1 MEVELEPRV
10 KALGYKVKGMSRES
24 PSQKGIH
31 VLDNDLRTH
40 WSTAT
45 NTKEWILLELD
56 EPCLLSHIRIYNKSV
71 LEWEI
76 SVGLRY
82 KPEAFVKARPR
93 CEAPRR
99 DMMYP
104 MNYTPCRYVRI
115 SCLRGNPIAIFFIQ
129 LIGVPVTGLEPEFQP
144 VVSYLLPHIISHK
157 QDAHD
162 MHLQLLQ
169 DMTNRL
175 TMFIPQLEAEL
186 NSFSDAPESNIRFL
200 AMLAGPL
207 YPILYIV
214 NERETARL
222 AGSSTESEASKSGQ
236 SSSAL
241 LVSSNFEPRRSR
253 TASPTLL
260 PTSSSIVFRPDA
272 LVLLLRKAYRDPNLG
287 TVCRMA
293 ARILLKLVEPQ
304 SKQKASI
311 ASDTTASISDE
322 SLITNQSDPVS
333 LVDYSS
339 LFGEEFQILG
349 DQWDSSY
356 LTFLDNRAIEG
367 VLHVLYA
374 CASQTLLCSKLANGT
389 SDFWAALPL
398 VQALLP
404 ALRPNVSSPDQV
416 DDNFTQWKQPYVLY
430 ALSQIVAISSSASF
444 HPLLRGCA
452 GYLSSFSPSHAR
464 AASVLID
471 LCSGVL
477 APWLG
482 QVAAKVDLTVELLE
496 DLLGVIQDAR
506 HSLTRARA
514 ALKYIILALSG
525 HMDDIMGRYKEVK
538 HRILFLFEMLEPYLD
553 PAISPLKSSI
563 AFGNVAPVFL
573 EKQENSCAIALNVIR
588 TGVKKFSVL
597 PSLES
602 EWRRES
608 VAPSVL
614 LSILDP
620 HMQLPSD
627 INLCKFN
634 VNENSE
640 AQVSTGPPLSS
651 VHYQIGVS
659 TKHNSQVDT
668 DLKADVSD
676 ATKTDVSED
685 VSLVFAPPELRS
697 MALSTVCISPE
708 KISDISCCLVDTK
721 DKNAIERNVKN
732 QFQNNIG
739 VDDSYAI
746 RCTDLNADYLQLVTY
761 HDSELWATEFRR
773 LALDLNSQNENRPE
787 SHLAAIDSL
796 LLAAECYVNPF
807 FLNSFKQSDISKIS
821 KTYDLSDLK
830 RVLEESHSKL
840 DTVSHLERR
849 RDTVVLQILLE
860 AAQLDSKYKL
870 ISLDGEHTSSGTE
883 GNEEVINLSQQDT
896 YYVDAITLVRQNQ
909 ELLFN
914 FLIKRLLADKNS
926 MHEVLMQSLVFLL
939 HSATKLY
946 CTPENV
952 IDIIIES
959 AEFLNGLLMSFY
971 CQFKEGNL
979 KLDPVKVHE
988 VQRRWLLLQRLVA
1001 ASSGNEG
1008 LNNPMGFTNSL
1019 RFMNLIPP
1027 SAWIQK
1033 IPTISSSSFPLVR
1046 FLGWMAVSRNAK
1058 VYQKEKLFLAS
1069 DLSQLMYLL
1078 SIFSDELAVLESS
1091 ANQQN
1096 QEVSINELKHLPPDK
1111 DIKLPNQKAVDQ
1123 SFRAIYPEIS
1133 YFFPDMKKDF
1143 ESFGQIILEA
1153 VGLQLRSLSSSVVP
1167 DLLCW
1172 FSDLCSWPF
1181 IQKRDDSRL
1190 SSTEISVQYKGFM
1203 GKNAK
1208 AVILYILESVVVEHI
1223 EAMVPE
1229 VPRVVQVL
1237 VSLCQAS
1244 YCDVS
1249 FLEAVLLLLNPVI
1262 AYSLHKVSDEE
1273 KLLVD
1278 EPCLNFESLC
1288 FDELFHNIRPNS
1300 EKQDEMPKKSNYS
1313 RSLTIFILASVFP
1326 ELTFKRKRELLQSLG
1341 FWAAFTDCE
1350 PTMAFHDYMCA
1361 FQRIME
1367 RLKSL
1372 LSETLR
1378 VWGVLPLRVP
1388 LHSDT
1393 AVFAPCDD
1401 TFESQSWFL
1410 NDVCNNNSLTAAD
1423 VKSDCTIEDA
1433 GSMNRRVYHLSVE
1446 EAIFFSE
1453 EVESLISKLNPTIEV
1468 CSKLHPQMARKL
1480 TLTSAQCLMYSR
1492 CSTLVAKVISSS
1504 IGVEKQNILPAD
1516 LAADFS
1522 AHWRTGLEGLA
1533 ETVHV
1538 LLESHC
1544 WVVASIVLDCILGLP
1559 MCFSLDNVIASICSA
1574 IKTFS
1579 CSAPKVSWRLQC
1591 DKWLSSLLA
1600 RGIHD
1605 DHGTDHSIIDLLL
1618 SMIGHPEPEQRF
1630 LALNHLG
1637 KLVGRD
1643 VDGDTEILAFT
1654 ACSKLNQPELVASSC
1669 HSISA
1674 ALVSSTWDQVVVVAS
1689 SDMSLPLRI
1698 RAIALL
1704 ISYVPFAERHQLQS
1718 LLTAVDTV
1726 LYGLT
1731 NLAQPTCE
1739 GPLIQLSLALVASVC
1754 LYSPVEDISL
1764 IPQVIW
1770 QNIETVGKL
1779 ETEKRSGDLERMA
1792 CQALLGLRN
1801 EEDGSKETLEKLFS
1815 SSFHKHMDPDFES
1828 TRGTILQV
1836 LSNLTS
1842 VKSYLEFFSKKTDQK
1857 VMEMEEAELEMDL
1870 ILNEQGMSES
1880 FKELKDFP
1888 DLPFLSTNAKDDN
1901 RIQQIRNR
1909 IRSLEKLKL
1918 KEDIIARRQKK
1929 LLVRRTRQKYLE
1941 EAASREA
1948 ELIQRLDSE
1957 RTAEAEREIERQQLL
1972 ELERAK
1978 TRELRHNLDMER
1990 EKQTQRELQREL
2002 EQAEAGIR
2010 SSRREFSSSNRQPRE
2025 RFRERENGRPVNEGN
2040 LRTSTAN
2047 MQPDSMMPTV
2057 VLSGS
2062 RQFSG
2067 QLPTILQS
2075 RDRQDEGGG
2084 SSYEENFDGSRD
2096 SGDTGSI
2103 GDPELV
2109 SALEGAGG
2117 SGSSQRHGPR
2127 GSKSRQIM
2135 ERRDRDGRREGK
2147 WERKH

>member
-10 KALGYKVKGMSRES
+10 KSLGYKVKGMSRES
-24 PSQKGIH
+24 ASQKGIH
-31 VLDNDLRTH
+31 VLENDLRTH

-45 NTKEWILLELD
+45 NTKEWILLQLD

-82 KPEAFVKARPR
+82 KPESFVKVRPR

-129 LIGVPVTGLEPEFQP
+129 LIGVSVTGLEPEFQP
-144 VVSYLLPHIISHK
+144 VATYLLPHIILHK
-157 QDAHD
+157 QDARD

-169 DMTNRL
+169 DMANRL
-175 TMFIPQLEAEL
+175 TMFLPQLEAEL
-186 NSFSDAPESNIRFL
+186 NSFSDAPEPNIRFL
-200 AMLAGPL
+200 AMLAGPF

-222 AGSSTESEASKSGQ
+222 AGSSTDSEAAKSSQ

-253 TASPTLL
+253 TASPVIL

-272 LVLLLRKAYRDPNLG
+272 IVLLLRKAYKDPNLG

-293 ARILLKLVEPQ
+293 SRILLKLVDPR
-304 SKQKASI
+304 SAQKASI
-311 ASDTTASISDE
+311 PSDTTASVSDE
-322 SLITNQSDPVS
+322 SLIVEQTDPVS
-333 LVDYSS
+333 LVDYSI

-349 DQWDSSY
+349 DHWDSSY
-356 LTFLDNRAIEG
+356 LNFLDNRAVEG

-389 SDFWAALPL
+389 SDFWAVLPL

-404 ALRPNVSSPDQV
+404 ALRPNVSSPDQI
-416 DDNFTQWKQPYVLY
+416 DDDFTQWKQPYVLY

-482 QVAAKVDLTVELLE
+482 QVTAKVDLTVELLE

-506 HSLTRARA
+506 HSLARARA
-514 ALKYIILALSG
+514 ALKYIIVALSG
-525 HMDDIMGRYKEVK
+525 HMDDIMARYKEVK
-538 HRILFLFEMLEPYLD
+538 HRILFLVEMLEPYLD

-563 AFGNVAPVFL
+563 AFGNVAPMFL
-573 EKQENSCAIALNVIR
+573 EKQENSCTIAINVIR

-597 PSLES
+597 PSLQS
-602 EWRRES
+602 EWRRGS

-627 INLCKFN
+627 IDLCKFN
-634 VNENSE
+634 VNENLE
-640 AQVSTGPPLSS
+640 QVSTGPPLSS
-651 VHYQIGVS
+651 VHYHDGVS
-659 TKHNSQVDT
+659 TKLNSQVDT
-668 DLKADVSD
+668 DSKADVSD
-676 ATKTDVSED
+676 ATKTDIIED
-685 VSLVFAPPELRS
+685 VSLVFAPPVLRS
-697 MALSTVCISPE
+697 MVLTTVCSSPD
-708 KISDISCCLVDTK
+708 KITDTSGCLIDTK
-721 DKNAIERNVKN
+721 EKNAMT
-732 QFQNNIG
+732 QFQKNVG
-739 VDDSYAI
+739 VDRGYAI
-746 RCTDLNADYLQLVTY
+746 RYTDFHADYLQLVTY
-761 HDSELWATEFRR
+761 RDSELWATEFKR
-773 LALDLNSQNENRPE
+773 LALDLNSQNENSPE

-796 LLAAECYVNPF
+796 LLAAECYLNPF
-807 FLNSFKQSDISKIS
+807 FLNSFKQSAMLSHKTDVSKIS
-821 KTYDLSDLK
+821 KTYDLADLR

-860 AAQLDSKYKL
+860 AAQLDIKFKRTS
-870 ISLDGEHTSSGTE
+870 SDGKHTSSGAK
-883 GNEEVINLSQQDT
+883 GNAEVINLSQHDDL
-896 YYVDAITLVRQNQ
+896 YVDAITLVRQNQ

-914 FLIKRLLADKNS
+914 FLIKRLLTDKNS

-946 CTPENV
+946 CTPENI
-952 IDIIIES
+952 IDIILES
-959 AEFLNGLLMSFY
+959 AEFLNGLLVSFY
-971 CQFKEGNL
+971 YQFKEGTL
-979 KLDPVKVHE
+979 QLDPVKVHE
-988 VQRRWLLLQRLVA
+988 VQRRWVLLQTLVA

-1008 LNNPMGFTNSL
+1008 LDKSVGITSSL

-1033 IPTISSSSFPLVR
+1033 IPTFSSSSFPLVR

-1078 SIFSDELAVLESS
+1078 SIFSDELAVLDRIV
-1091 ANQQN
+1091 NQKN
-1096 QEVSINELKHLPPDK
+1096 EEASISEIKHLPTDK
-1111 DIKLPNQKAVDQ
+1111 DIKLPDQMAVDQ
-1123 SFRAIYPEIS
+1123 SFRAIYPDIS

-1143 ESFGQIILEA
+1143 ESFGQIIFEA
-1153 VGLQLRSLSSSVVP
+1153 VRLQLRSLSSSVVP

-1172 FSDLCSWPF
+1172 FSDLCAWPF
-1181 IQKRDDSRL
+1181 IQRDDDRL
-1190 SSTEISVQYKGFM
+1190 SSPRNSGQYKGFV

-1208 AVILYILESVVVEHI
+1208 AVILYILESIVVEHM

-1249 FLEAVLLLLNPVI
+1249 FLESILLLLNPVI

-1273 KLLVD
+1273 KLLID
-1278 EPCLNFESLC
+1278 ETCLNFESLC
-1288 FDELFHNIRPNS
+1288 FDELFHNIKPNY
-1300 EKQDEMPKKSNYS
+1300 EKQEISEKSNYS

-1326 ELTFKRKRELLQSLG
+1326 ELTFKRKREILQSLL
-1341 FWAAFTDCE
+1341 FWAAFTDFE
-1350 PTMAFHDYMCA
+1350 PTTAFHDYMCA
-1361 FQRIME
+1361 FQNIME
-1367 RLKSL
+1367 SCKLL

-1378 VWGVLPLRVP
+1378 VWGIIPLRVQ

-1393 AVFAPCDD
+1393 ITSAPCG
-1401 TFESQSWFL
+1401 TSESYSWFL
-1410 NDVCNNNSLTAAD
+1410 DDGRNKNSPTAAD
-1423 VKSDCTIEDA
+1423 VKLDCTIEVA
-1433 GSMNRRVYHLSVE
+1433 SIVNQRVYHLSVE
-1446 EAIFFSE
+1446 EALCFSE
-1453 EVESLISKLNPTIEV
+1453 DVESLISKLNPTIEV
-1468 CSKLHPQMARKL
+1468 CCKLHPQMARKL

-1492 CSTLVAKVISSS
+1492 CSTSVAKVISISA
-1504 IGVEKQNILPAD
+1504 GVEKQNILPSD
-1516 LAADFS
+1516 LAVDFP
-1522 AHWRTGLEGLA
+1522 ANWRTSLEGLA
-1533 ETVHV
+1533 EMVHV

-1544 WVVASIVLDCILGLP
+1544 WVVASVMLDCILGLP
-1559 MCFSLDNVIASICSA
+1559 MFFCLDNVITSICSA

-1579 CSAPKVSWRLQC
+1579 CSAPKMSWRLQS

-1600 RGIHD
+1600 RGTHF
-1605 DHGTDHSIIDLLL
+1605 DHGSDHSVIDLLS
-1618 SMIGHPEPEQRF
+1618 SMLGHPEPEQRF

-1643 VDGDTEILAFT
+1643 VDGDTEIS
-1654 ACSKLNQPELVASSC
+1654 ACSVSSKLNQLELVGSSC
-1669 HSISA
+1669 HSISSP
-1674 ALVSSTWDQVVVVAS
+1674 LVSSTWDQVVVVAS
-1689 SDMSLPLRI
+1689 SDLSLPLRT

-1704 ISYVPFAERHQLQS
+1704 LSYVPFAERHQLQH
-1718 LLTAVDTV
+1718 LLTAVDSV

-1739 GPLIQLSLALVASVC
+1739 GPLVQLSLALVASVC

-1764 IPQVIW
+1764 IPQIIW
-1770 QNIETVGKL
+1770 QNIETIGKL
-1779 ETEKRSGDLERMA
+1779 ETEKRSGDLERIA

-1801 EEDGSKETLEKLFS
+1801 QEDGAKETLEKLFS
-1815 SSFHKHMDPDFES
+1815 SSFHKHMDSDFDS
-1828 TRGTILQV
+1828 TRETILQV

-1842 VKSYLEFFSKKTDQK
+1842 VQSYLDFFSKKEDEK
-1857 VMEMEEAELEMDL
+1857 VMELEEAEIEMDL
-1870 ILNEQGMSES
+1870 ILKEQGLAES
-1880 FKELKDFP
+1880 SVDLKDFVE
-1888 DLPFLSTNAKDDN
+1888 LPFLPSNAKDDN
-1901 RIQQIRNR
+1901 RIRQIRDR

-1918 KEDIIARRQKK
+1918 KEDVIARRQQK
-1929 LLVRRTRQKYLE
+1929 LLVRCTRQKYLE

-1948 ELIQRLDSE
+1948 ELIQRLDRE
-1957 RTAEAEREIERQQLL
+1957 RTAEIEREIERQQLL

-2002 EQAEAGIR
+2002 EQAESGIR
-2010 SSRREFSSSNRQPRE
+2010 SSRREFSSSNSRPRE
-2025 RFRERENGRPVNEGN
+2025 RFRERENGRPNNEGN
-2040 LRTSTAN
+2040 LRTSAGI
-2047 MQPDSMMPTV
+2047 MQPESMMPTV

-2062 RQFSG
+2062 RQFSS

-2075 RDRQDEGGG
+2075 RDRQDEGG

-2109 SALEGAGG
+2109 SALEGQPGG
-2117 SGSSQRHGPR
+2117 SGSSQRHGSR